1 MLRDIFSSSCC
12 SSVEVSSADGAV
24 VLEDFVVVGEG
35 DLGLVAALLVAPPRL
50 LTIALLLRHPLVLFL
65 HLLGV
70 GRLARGVLVI
80 EHAPHAQNGLLLG
93 RPVGFLLALG
103 LRRGHVFAVLLVGPV
118 ALVLRIQSHA
128 VVVH

>member
-1 MLRDIFSSSCC
+1 MLGYLSC

-24 VLEDFVVVGEG
+24 GLEDFVVVGEG
-35 DLGLVAALLVAPPRL
+35 DLSLVAALLVAPPGFL
-50 LTIALLLRHPLVLFL
+50 AIALLLSHPFVLLL

-70 GRLARGVLVI
+70 GCLPRGVLVLK
-80 EHAPHAQNGLLLG
+80 HASHAEDGLLLG

-103 LRRGHVFAVLLVGPV
+103 LGSRHVFSVLLVGPV